1 MISDIPIKNLNMN
14 LYRDEYLILAKL
26 ALSANLLLSGQK
38 IRYSRQPFS
47 HRSTTKMVRSRVTS
61 RCATPLGDPRGI
73 PKRIRNS
80 HLQSEITKHQLRN
93 LCAHSPKVCHS
104 TKVIHKSKLQSLL
117 SFIACDG
124 PMANPGDIVTMADF
138 DDIDIMDLQ
147 FLDDSN
153 PISDNNDFGYLS
165 NFSEDDVSALTE
177 QSLSNLIDTPNS
189 SYNEIS
195 TQVLVHTQNNALP
208 NNIAHA
214 QAFDSHKINTQECIE
229 NYYLGLTS
237 NNYIKEQYP
246 NTQFTNTPST
256 SCIVNVPLMTAPSY
270 NGIEYGMVP
279 TTNSTQ
285 GQYDTINYQSTTDF
299 QPLCTNDNI
308 TDPHSSNAYF
318 NSANS
323 YIENI
328 PQMIAPN
335 YNVVMINGIE
345 YRMVPTTNSTQ
356 KQYDIINYESTTDFQ
371 PLCTNDNITDPQSS
385 KDYFNSADLQSL
397 NSVLSPS
404 SISSRSTSTDSP
416 TSPSLFSQEA
426 ALLSTSTKPEKS
438 PRRYKNPEFQPL
450 CTNDKIT
457 DPQSSKDYFTS
468 AELQSLNSTL
478 SSSSISSRSTSTYS
492 HTSPSS
498 LSQEAALPSTSTKPA
513 KSPRRY
519 KNPAKVRV
527 DNNKACDRYRQRK
540 KEADIAL
547 RYELEIL
554 KGKNNELKTQW
565 TNLHK
570 ELDGLQTKIIKKY
583 ITCNTFNNVNKVIL

>member
-1 MISDIPIKNLNMN
+1 MKLKILMRGHKRSQIPRPLVIQFPAPSIKMISDIPIKNLNMN
-14 LYRDEYLILAKL
+14 LYWVEYLILAKL

-73 PKRIRNS
+73 PKRIRNL

-93 LCAHSPKVCHS
+93 LCAHSTKVSHS

-117 SFIACDG
+117 AFIACDG
-124 PMANPGDIVTMADF
+124 PMANPGDKVTMADF

-153 PISDNNDFGYLS
+153 PISDNYDFGYLS

-177 QSLSNLIDTPNS
+177 QSLSNLIDTPNA

-237 NNYIKEQYP
+237 DNYIKEHYP

-256 SCIVNVPLMTAPSY
+256 SCIENVPLMIAPSSNVVMI
-270 NGIEYGMVP
+270 NGIEYRLVP

-285 GQYDTINYQSTTDF
+285 KQHDTINYQSTTDF
-299 QPLCTNDNI
+299 QPLCKNDN
-308 TDPHSSNAYF
+308 TTQSSNAYF
-318 NSANS
+318 NSA
-323 YIENI
+323 
-328 PQMIAPN
+328 
-335 YNVVMINGIE
+335 
-345 YRMVPTTNSTQ
+345 
-356 KQYDIINYESTTDFQ
+356 DF
-371 PLCTNDNITDPQSS
+371 
-385 KDYFNSADLQSL
+385 QSL
-397 NSVLSPS
+397 NSTLSTS

-416 TSPSLFSQEA
+416 TSPSLLYQKQHDTINCQ
-426 ALLSTSTKPEKS
+426 STT
-438 PRRYKNPEFQPL
+438 NFQLP
-450 CTNDKIT
+450 CTIDNIT
-457 DPQSSKDYFTS
+457 APQSGHADYPSNDYFNS
-468 AELQSLNSTL
+468 PDLQSLNSTL
-478 SSSSISSRSTSTYS
+478 SPSSICSRSTSTDFP
-492 HTSPSS
+492 TSPSS
-498 LSQEAALPSTSTKPA
+498 FSQEAALPSTSTKPA

-527 DNNKACDRYRQRK
+527 DNNRACDRYRQRK
-540 KEADIAL
+540 KEADKAL
-547 RYELEIL
+547 DDELEIL

-583 ITCNTFNNVNKVIL
+583 ITCNAFNNVNNIIL

>member
-1 MISDIPIKNLNMN
+1 MISDIPIKNLNMKKIMEFDQLRMQVEMH
-14 LYRDEYLILAKL
+14 LYRDEYLIMAKL

-47 HRSTTKMVRSRVTS
+47 HRATTKMVRSRVTS

-73 PKRIRNS
+73 PKRIRNL

-93 LCAHSPKVCHS
+93 LCAHSTKVSHS

-124 PMANPGDIVTMADF
+124 PMANPGDKVTMADF

-165 NFSEDDVSALTE
+165 NFSE
-177 QSLSNLIDTPNS
+177 QSLSNLIDTPNA

-237 NNYIKEQYP
+237 DNYIKEHYP

-256 SCIVNVPLMTAPSY
+256 SCIENVPLMIAPSSNVVMI
-270 NGIEYGMVP
+270 NGIEYRLVP

-285 GQYDTINYQSTTDF
+285 KQHDTINYQSTTDF
-299 QPLCTNDNI
+299 QPLCKNDN
-308 TDPHSSNAYF
+308 TTQSSNAYF
-318 NSANS
+318 NSADFQS
-323 YIENI
+323 L
-328 PQMIAPN
+328 
-335 YNVVMINGIE
+335 
-345 YRMVPTTNSTQ
+345 NSTLSTSSISSRSTSTDSPSLLYQ
-356 KQYDIINYESTTDFQ
+356 KQHDTINCQSTTDFQ
-371 PLCTNDNITDPQSS
+371 LPCTIDNITAPQSGHADYPS
-385 KDYFNSADLQSL
+385 NDYFNSPDLQSL
-397 NSVLSPS
+397 NSTLSPS
-404 SISSRSTSTDSP
+404 SISSRSTSTDYP
-416 TSPSLFSQEA
+416 TSPSSF
-426 ALLSTSTKPEKS
+426 
-438 PRRYKNPEFQPL
+438 
-450 CTNDKIT
+450 
-457 DPQSSKDYFTS
+457 
-468 AELQSLNSTL
+468 
-478 SSSSISSRSTSTYS
+478 
-492 HTSPSS
+492 
-498 LSQEAALPSTSTKPA
+498 SQEAALPSTSTKPA

-527 DNNKACDRYRQRK
+527 DNNRACDRYRQRK
-540 KEADIAL
+540 KEADKAL
-547 RYELEIL
+547 RDELEIL
-554 KGKNNELKTQW
+554 RVRNKELKTQW

-570 ELDGLQTKIIKKY
+570 ELDGLQTKIIKQY
-583 ITCNTFNNVNKVIL
+583 ITCNTFNNVNNIIL